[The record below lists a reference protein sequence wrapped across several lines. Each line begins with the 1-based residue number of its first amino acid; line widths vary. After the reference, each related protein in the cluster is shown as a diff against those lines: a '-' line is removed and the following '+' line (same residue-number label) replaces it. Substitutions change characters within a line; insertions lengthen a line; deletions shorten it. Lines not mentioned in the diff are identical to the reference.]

1 MKNIFL
7 KSYSFLLIAILT
19 VGCVSSAIFNQKA
32 YEQTTSLKVDALT
45 LMDKAIEPYA
55 NHQAVIDGLKLN
67 MEKAYQY
74 CKGLPDNDET
84 IKQWEIIKDPNRNS
98 LMGFLNRWETQK
110 QLKPDFI
117 NDAKGLVSDGFD
129 AVIELESGKR
139 KPTN

>member
-1 MKNIFL
+1 MKNVFL
-7 KSYSFLLIAILT
+7 KYSCFLSFVLFLMS
-19 VGCVSSAIFNQKA
+19 CSSSAIFNQKA

-55 NHQAVIDGLKLN
+55 NHQAAIDGLKLN

-74 CKGLPDNDET
+74 CKGLPNNDET
-84 IKQWEIIKDPNRNS
+84 IKQWEIIIDPNRNS
-98 LMGFLNRWETQK
+98 LMGFVHRWETQK
-110 QLKPDFI
+110 QLKLDFI
-117 NDAKGLVSDGFD
+117 NDVKGLVSDGFD